1 MASVSFQ
8 LNLDSTD
15 DIIVC
20 ISPVQEKMLDPLYLN
35 NHDDSTHCMDD
46 YCPPHCIFLD
56 PILIFTLINELL
68 WYLYDTIIE

>member
-20 ISPVQEKMLDPLYLN
+20 ISPVQEKMLAPLYLN

-46 YCPPHCIFLD
+46 YCPPHCILST
-56 PILIFTLINELL
+56 INNLIEKDKKITRL
-68 WYLYDTIIE
+68 